1 MHVVIGGAGKLGR
14 HLADVFGKAGHH
26 VSIIGHRPVDLE
38 EAAISPNVST
48 VLGDLT
54 TNNTLRLAAIDNA
67 AVFVAC
73 TSSDEANMLA
83 CYLAKFEFGVKRV
96 IARVN
101 DPRNE
106 HMFTEQYGCD
116 AAVSYADIMGRMV
129 LEESTYADVVTLLK
143 LRQGKLVIIEGEVHE
158 NSSIAGKTLAQA
170 SVPENIVIVAIIRG
184 DDTLIARGQTQIL
197 AGDRLLALMSEE
209 SQDVFKDV
217 LRN

>member
-14 HLADVFGKAGHH
+14 HLAGVFGKANHH
-26 VSIIGHRPVDLE
+26 VSMIGQRQVDLDE
-38 EAAISPNVST
+38 VGGQPNVAT

-54 TNNTLRLAAIDNA
+54 TNNTLRLAGTDNA

-73 TSSDEANMLA
+73 TASDEANMLA

-106 HMFTEQYGCD
+106 HMFTEEYGCD
-116 AAVSYADIMGRMV
+116 AAISYADIMGRMV
-129 LEESTYADVVTLLK
+129 LEESSYADVVTLLK
-143 LRQGKLVIIEGEVHE
+143 LRQGKLVIIEGEVHGA
-158 NSSIAGKTLAQA
+158 SALAGKTLAQA
-170 SVPENIVIVAIIRG
+170 MVPENIVIVAIIRG
-184 DDTLIARGQTQIL
+184 DETLIARGRTQIL
-197 AGDRLLALMSEE
+197 AGDRLLALMSEA
-209 SQDVFKDV
+209 SQDTFKDA